1 MKLFIVALALI
12 PFISVAQDCAIKKET
27 DQFTRDTKLSTGF
40 VQLKLSS
47 VSIDA
52 NKKEFDFFFTLDG
65 ADKCFDDNST
75 VIVLFEGGKQRSNF
89 RNSGSMNCEGLFH
102 FTVKSGPETP
112 FVVKRFGSQK
122 VSQITFTGNNK
133 KETIISFTP
142 TQQDQFMSAV
152 NCIAAEAKKLHQ

>member
-1 MKLFIVALALI
+1 MKSLIIALALL
-12 PFISVAQDCAIKKET
+12 PLFVSAQDCVIKKET

-52 NKKEFDFFFTLDG
+52 NKKEFYFFFTLDG

-75 VIVLFEGGKQRSNF
+75 VIILFEGGKQRSNF

-102 FTVKSGPETP
+102 FTVKSGPATP
-112 FVVKRFGSQK
+112 FVVKRFGTQKISQL
-122 VSQITFTGNNK
+122 TFTGNAK
-133 KETIISFTP
+133 KETIISLTP

-152 NCIAAEAKKLHQ
+152 NCIAAEAVKLHQ

>member
-1 MKLFIVALALI
+1 MKLFILALAFL
-12 PFISVAQDCAIKKET
+12 PFTGYSQDCAIKKET

-65 ADKCFDDNST
+65 VDKCFDDNST
-75 VIVLFEGGKQRSNF
+75 VVILFEGGKQRSNF

-102 FTVKSGPETP
+102 FTVKSGPATP
-112 FVVKRFGSQK
+112 FVVKRLGTQK
-122 VSQITFTGNNK
+122 INQITFTGNNK
-133 KETIISFTP
+133 KETIVSLTP

-152 NCIAAEAKKLHQ
+152 NCIAAEALKLHQ